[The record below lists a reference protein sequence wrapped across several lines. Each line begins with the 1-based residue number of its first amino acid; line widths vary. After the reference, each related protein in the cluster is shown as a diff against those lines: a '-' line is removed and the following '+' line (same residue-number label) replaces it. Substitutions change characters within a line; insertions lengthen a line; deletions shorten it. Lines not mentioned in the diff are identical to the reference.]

1 MGSQRV
7 GHDWATE
14 QQKRYGLSIPTNLI
28 LWPILMSQLTL
39 TYLMYLFFLSKIVI
53 TVIRF
58 FVRFENAILI
68 NDSFIVFFL
77 FLWQ

>member
-1 MGSQRV
+1 
-7 GHDWATE
+7 
-14 QQKRYGLSIPTNLI
+14 
-28 LWPILMSQLTL
+28 MSQLTL

-68 NDSFIVFFL
+68 NDGFIVFSVFMTINL
-77 FLWQ
+77 IYSSPKVQYRV

>member
-1 MGSQRV
+1 
-7 GHDWATE
+7 
-14 QQKRYGLSIPTNLI
+14 
-28 LWPILMSQLTL
+28 MSQLTL

-68 NDSFIVFFL
+68 NDGFIVFSVFMTIIL
-77 FLWQ
+77 IYSSPKVQYRV